1 MTGAP
6 RKNFYREKEG
16 IDYPSF
22 CLKINSNKCNV
33 HEHTKYYWR
42 EGYYLLMAG
51 EEKEEGRTMFWA
63 PCYTFW
69 YFPPG
74 EDIRACVAQS

>member
-42 EGYYLLMAG
+42 EG
-51 EEKEEGRTMFWA
+51 
-63 PCYTFW
+63 
-69 YFPPG
+69 
-74 EDIRACVAQS
+74 